1 MIYETFKPAI
11 LIGVISSIVLCGC
24 GAVTNSSPSTVY
36 VNEDSRNKI
45 TVSSSESVS
54 AVPDMAEL
62 NVNIRT
68 YENTADNAQ
77 KELAERSNSLVSILK
92 DNGIDEKSITTES
105 YNVWPEYD
113 YSDYKN
119 EIVGYEG
126 SVSINI
132 KDQKVEDVG
141 KLINLCT
148 ENGADSIDSLRYSC
162 SNYDEVYAKALAD
175 AVKSAK
181 EKAFIIAEAEGKK
194 VGDAIEITEGYQD
207 TYYQYKSV
215 DSAMMNDMVSESA
228 VADII
233 PGQADIDASVTVT
246 FEIVE

>member
-1 MIYETFKPAI
+1 MKKKNSIFRKIANFFDKYLVLPITRIVLKVNQYFDKSSHRLEAI
-11 LIGVISSIVLCGC
+11 LSKQTTLVFLSLIIAIILFIIVDQKLI
-24 GAVTNSSPSTVY
+24 VFNNSS
-36 VNEDSRNKI
+36 
-45 TVSSSESVS
+45 
-54 AVPDMAEL
+54 AEMF
-62 NVNIRT
+62 
-68 YENTADNAQ
+68 
-77 KELAERSNSLVSILK
+77 
-92 DNGIDEKSITTES
+92 
-105 YNVWPEYD
+105 
-113 YSDYKN
+113 
-119 EIVGYEG
+119 
-126 SVSINI
+126 